1 MKVTFLGTG
10 TAIPSP
16 HRAPTSLLVRAAGEP
31 LLFDTGPG
39 VLRQL
44 TAEGLYIND
53 VEHVFCTHT
62 HPDHVA
68 DLIPLIFASK
78 NPDLLRTRP
87 LRIYGG
93 PGFADFFRGMQEA
106 YHPWGRATVFPI
118 HVEEVGHEPV
128 SGDGWTVAAKP
139 VLHHETSVAFR
150 VEADGVSLTFSGDTD
165 YCPEIIDLA
174 RDTDLLV
181 LECAHPDDRK
191 VQGHLSPTY
200 CGRIAAEAGAKAL
213 VLAHFYPVC
222 DEEDLLGPCQKEYP
236 GPITLAEDLMSISV
250 G

>member
-16 HRAPTSLLVRAAGEP
+16 IRAPTSLLVRAGGEP

-53 VEHVFCTHT
+53 VEHVFYTHT

-87 LRIYGG
+87 LRLYGG
-93 PGFADFFRGMQEA
+93 QGFADFFRGLQEA
-106 YHPWGRATVFPI
+106 YHPWGKATVFDI
-118 HVEEVGHEPV
+118 HVEELGPEPLEGEGWSVRV
-128 SGDGWTVAAKP
+128 SP
-139 VLHHETSVAFR
+139 VLHHPTSIAFR
-150 VEADGVSLTFSGDTD
+150 IESGGLSVTFSGDTD
-165 YCPEIIDLA
+165 YCPEIVKLA
-174 RDTDLLV
+174 RHSDLLV
-181 LECAHPDDRK
+181 LECAHPDERK
-191 VQGHLSPTY
+191 VQGHLSPTL
-200 CGRIAAEAGAKAL
+200 CGRIAAEAEARAL
-213 VLAHFYPVC
+213 ALTHFYPAC
-222 DEEDLLGPCQKEYP
+222 EGEDLIGPASKEYP
-236 GPITLAEDLMSISV
+236 GSITVAEDLMTIDV
-250 G
+250 